1 MNCPI
6 FLISGWQRN
15 STELTGHKTFVQSIL
30 ETEKERLS
38 STLIS
43 LLNEIT
49 ETVTADDY
57 SRCHLLKIL
66 YVSQFRDFS
75 LLSRAAINNRKP
87 VQGNEC
93 VHSSVESRT
102 LDKYNENGDNNATVE
117 NNANTV
123 NNDQTSLLDNRNK
136 TVTTNVSKPALT
148 YEQYQSVAR
157 KRRMEELMQIM
168 SDKLHFYG
176 GPRRSIFHSKIKPTL
191 PFDLDTFLKNYDFS
205 FEMYRDS
212 SRKSFDGKVNKAHSE
227 IRRRNPGAARTVK
240 SLLRQR
246 AREKQPQLEY
256 EKVNEGSL

>member
-1 MNCPI
+1 M
-6 FLISGWQRN
+6 
-15 STELTGHKTFVQSIL
+15 
-30 ETEKERLS
+30 ETEKDRLS

-43 LLNEIT
+43 LLKEIA
-49 ETVTADDY
+49 ETVTAGDY

-66 YVSQFRDFS
+66 YVSQFGDFS

-87 VQGNEC
+87 IQGNEC
-93 VHSSVESRT
+93 VHSIVENRT
-102 LDKYNENGDNNATVE
+102 LDKNNENGYTNATVE
-117 NNANTV
+117 NSAKTV
-123 NNDQTSLLDNRNK
+123 NNDQKYLLDNR
-136 TVTTNVSKPALT
+136 TTNVSKPALT

-176 GPRRSIFHSKIKPTL
+176 GPRRSIFRSKIKPTL
-191 PFDLDTFLKNYDFS
+191 QFDLDTFLKNYDFS

-212 SRKSFDGKVNKAHSE
+212 SRKSFDGKVNIAHSE